1 MADKPTKKDATPE
14 ADDSLLTLKFAQA
27 EADLAEKN
35 GGLGP
40 TTNVYVTDDE
50 DTEIT
55 QGEGPV
61 DSQGQRRGETDPTDQ
76 GSNAGSHS

>member
-1 MADKPTKKDATPE
+1 MANKPPKKDATPP
-14 ADDSLLTLKFAQA
+14 ADDSLLNLKFAQA
-27 EADLAEKN
+27 EADLAAKN

-40 TTNVYVTDDE
+40 TTNVYVTDEE
-50 DTEIT
+50 DSEIT

-61 DSQGQRRGETDPTDQ
+61 DSQGQRRGETDPADQ